1 MSWSFQNTR
10 TEEQRFE
17 ETGLE
22 NYLATEAC
30 QIQEAKHMTV
40 SKAVGFSH
48 QHMVTLSYLQ

>member
-22 NYLATEAC
+22 NYLATKAC